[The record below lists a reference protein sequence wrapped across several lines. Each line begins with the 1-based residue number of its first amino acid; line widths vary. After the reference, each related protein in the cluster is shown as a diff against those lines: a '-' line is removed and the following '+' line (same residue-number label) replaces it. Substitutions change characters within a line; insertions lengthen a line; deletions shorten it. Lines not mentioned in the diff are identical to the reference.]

1 MTDHAVSQ
9 IRLCLKIIISY
20 QGIGVI
26 TGEDENVDGRGVVG
40 HTDALKKQLKIN
52 YFEEGKCFWEQGCVE
67 IMFVTLNESK
77 GQVSVKWCGSQK
89 SQNIYGVK
97 CLVSGE

>member
-9 IRLCLKIIISY
+9 IRLCLKIIIYY

-40 HTDALKKQLKIN
+40 HTDALKKQTKMN
-52 YFEEGKCFWEQGCVE
+52 YFEGG
-67 IMFVTLNESK
+67 
-77 GQVSVKWCGSQK
+77 
-89 SQNIYGVK
+89 
-97 CLVSGE
+97 LVSGNRGVSKSCSSH